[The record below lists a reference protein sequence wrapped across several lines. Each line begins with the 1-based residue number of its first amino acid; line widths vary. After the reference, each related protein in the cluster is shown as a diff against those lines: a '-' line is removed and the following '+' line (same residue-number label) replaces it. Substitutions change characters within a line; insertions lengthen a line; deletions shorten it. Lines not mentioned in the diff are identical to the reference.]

1 MTTFSTV
8 PGNETVK
15 KQLTYALSRGTV
27 GQALLFSGP
36 QGSGKLRMAEALAAA
51 LLPAENPKNHP
62 DFFLLQPQGK
72 KGQHSIDLL
81 RQLAEE
87 SQQPPY
93 SGTHR
98 VFIIDQA
105 EKMAAPSANALLK
118 SFEEPAL
125 TTVIILITSDPEAL
139 LPTVLSRC
147 RQLRFQPLPKA
158 KEEESNPLQQP
169 LFELLYTLRN
179 TPYPQL
185 AIQIKQLTSQLEAKR
200 KTQEAELLKE
210 LSTHKK
216 EGASALQ
223 LEAFTKQQEGLASQR
238 YQAEVE
244 RLIQMTLQW
253 IRDLNALKV
262 GVGKEQLFYESQA
275 ELMAKFLK
283 MERPPSLEKALT
295 AAEALRLGLDR
306 SMSLQAI
313 LERFFLEIQ

>member
-15 KQLTYALSRGTV
+15 KQLAHALKRGTV

-36 QGSGKLRMAEALAAA
+36 LGSGKLRMAEALAAA

-93 SGTHR
+93 AGKHR

-118 SFEEPAL
+118 SFEEPAPSS
-125 TTVIILITSDPEAL
+125 VIILITNDPEAL

-147 RQLRFQPLPKA
+147 RQLRFEPLPKI
-158 KEEESNPLQQP
+158 KEEDNPLQQP
-169 LFELLYTLRN
+169 LFELLYTLKN
-179 TPYPQL
+179 TLYPQL
-185 AIQIKQLTSQLEAKR
+185 ASQIKQLTSQLEAKR

-210 LSTHKK
+210 LSVQKK

-223 LEAFTKQQEGLASQR
+223 LEAFTKQQEGLTSRQ
-238 YQAEVE
+238 YQTEVE
-244 RLIQMTLQW
+244 QLIQMTLQW
-253 IRDLNALKV
+253 IRDLHALKA
-262 GVGKEQLFYESQA
+262 GVPKEQLFYKDHA
-275 ELMAKFLK
+275 DLMAKFLK
-283 MERPPSLEKALT
+283 TGAPPSLEKALS
-295 AAEALRLGLDR
+295 AAEALTLGLDR
-306 SMSLQAI
+306 TMPLQAL

>member
-15 KQLTYALSRGTV
+15 KQLTYALKRGTV

-93 SGTHR
+93 SGARR

-125 TTVIILITSDPEAL
+125 TSVIILLTSDPEAL

-147 RQLRFQPLPKA
+147 RQLRFEPLPK
-158 KEEESNPLQQP
+158 KEDEGNQL
-169 LFELLYTLRN
+169 LFELLYTLKS

-185 AIQIKQLTSQLEAKR
+185 VSQIKQLTSQLEAKR
-200 KTQEAELLKE
+200 KAQEAELLKE
-210 LSTHKK
+210 LSTQKK
-216 EGASALQ
+216 EGTSAFQ
-223 LEAFTKQQEGLASQR
+223 LEAFTKQQEGLASQQ

-244 RLIQMTLQW
+244 RLLQMTLQW
-253 IRDLNALKV
+253 IRDLHALKA
-262 GVGKEQLFYESQA
+262 GVAKEQLFYANQA

-283 MERPPSLEKALT
+283 TETAPSLEKAL
-295 AAEALRLGLDR
+295 AATEALRLGLDR
-306 SMSLQAI
+306 SMPLQAI